1 MDGTFQPDQP
11 ITRAEALSVID
22 RLASLYEE
30 DKAFHITADN
40 IDFEEIAMKST
51 DHPIVS
57 ITSPTVGN
65 KHAMNS
71 NSLTL
76 NNCLLHLL
84 HHQAR
89 STERQISLKFG
100 EQHPTSGSSSDHIHE
115 SIRRNADR
123 KHCGRAS

>member
-76 NNCLLHLL
+76 KGFSN
-84 HHQAR
+84 A
-89 STERQISLKFG
+89 T
-100 EQHPTSGSSSDHIHE
+100 GSDKLTYTI
-115 SIRRNADR
+115 DD
-123 KHCGRAS
+123 G